1 MKTLYT
7 GSLLILLCFFSPL
20 KAQTVPEGIP
30 AFPGAEGYGALA
42 TGGRGGVVLEV
53 TNLDD
58 DGPGSLR
65 AAIEASGPRT
75 VVFRVSGTIVLKSRL
90 SIKKDHLTIAGQTAP
105 GDGICIRDY
114 ETTIDANNVII
125 RHLRFRLGDAGEQ
138 QHDAI
143 NGREKNNIILD
154 HCSMSWSVDECAS
167 FYDNENFTMQWCLIS
182 ESLYNSIHEKGYHG
196 YGGIWGGKGAS
207 FHHNLLAHH
216 SSRNPRFNGS
226 RYHGDPE
233 AEIVDFR
240 NNVIYNWGFNSA
252 YGGEEGNH
260 NMVAN
265 YFKAGPATS
274 SGEKQYRI
282 INPST
287 PYGQWHVTEN
297 LTEGFPLA
305 TDDNWTF
312 GVQGPGISE
321 KEAMRSDQPFDSPQ
335 ITETDTARI
344 FDLVLASA
352 GANLPK
358 RDRVDERI
366 VMETRTG
373 TATYGSTYGD
383 GGKGIIDSQ
392 EEVGSW
398 PELLTYDVPLD
409 SDHDGMT
416 DPWESAQGLNI
427 NDPEDRN
434 LVADGELYTNL
445 ERYLYELAGD
455 TAYLLRPLD
464 LTATYQD
471 GPLVELNWLD
481 LTQLE
486 TGYMVERASD
496 GNFETIGTL
505 DANASSFVD
514 PDVANLQTYTYRVF
528 AFNDSQ
534 NSLYSDPSTIE
545 IVTGINERPKL
556 YHAMAYPN
564 PADRILHIDFQSM
577 GNHPVW
583 TKVYS
588 SEGSLVVSEQSHAI
602 HSGKNTFSLDLGHL
616 EPGLYIIS
624 LDNKVDIHQHL
635 RVVKQ

>member
-1 MKTLYT
+1 MKTLYAF
-7 GSLLILLCFFSPL
+7 SLLILLSL
-20 KAQTVPEGIP
+20 SGQLLAQTIPDGIP
-30 AFPGAEGYGALA
+30 AFPGAEGYGAMA

-53 TNLDD
+53 SNLDD

-65 AAIEASGPRT
+65 AAVEASGPRT
-75 VVFRVSGTIVLKSRL
+75 VVFRVSGTIQLKSRL
-90 SIKKDHLTIAGQTAP
+90 SIRNDHITIAGQTAP
-105 GDGICIRDY
+105 GDGICLRDY
-114 ETTIDANNVII
+114 ETTVNANNVII
-125 RHLRFRLGDAGEQ
+125 RHLRFRLGDAGGQE
-138 QHDAI
+138 HDAL
-143 NGREKNNIILD
+143 NGREKNKVIID
-154 HCSMSWSVDECAS
+154 HCSMSWSVDECTS

-216 SSRNPRFNGS
+216 TSRNPRFNGS

-265 YFKAGPATS
+265 YFKPGPATS

-282 INPST
+282 IDPST
-287 PYGQWHVTEN
+287 PYGYWHVAEN

-305 TDDNWTF
+305 TEDNWTY
-312 GVQGPGISE
+312 GVQGPSASE
-321 KEAMRSDQPFDSPQ
+321 KDAIRADQAFEAPQ
-335 ITETDTARI
+335 ISETDTAKV

-352 GANLPK
+352 GASLPK
-358 RDRVDERI
+358 RDTVDARI

-409 SDHDGMT
+409 SDHDGMS
-416 DPWESAQGLNI
+416 DPWESAQGLDI

-434 LVADGELYTNL
+434 LVADGEVYTNL

-455 TAYLLRPLD
+455 TAYMLRPLD

-471 GPLVELNWLD
+471 GPLVELSWLD
-481 LTQLE
+481 ITQLE
-486 TGYMVERASD
+486 TGYRVERASD
-496 GNFETIGTL
+496 GNFESIGTL
-505 DANASSFVD
+505 DANTTSFMD
-514 PDVANLQTYTYRVF
+514 TGVANKQSYTYRVY
-528 AFNDSQ
+528 AFNDSLS
-534 NSLYSDPSTIE
+534 SLYSDPSTIDIATDIKERQE
-545 IVTGINERPKL
+545 IDPVK
-556 YHAMAYPN
+556 AFPN
-564 PADRILHIDFQSM
+564 PLTNTLHIVFHSVEIY
-577 GNHPVW
+577 PVRSE
-583 TKVYS
+583 VYS
-588 SEGSLVVSEQSHAI
+588 SSGSLVISGQD
-602 HSGKNTFSLDLGHL
+602 HSILAGENTISLDLGQL
-616 EPGLYIIS
+616 EPGFYIIRLS
-624 LDNKVDIHQHL
+624 SNEGMDHHL

>member
-1 MKTLYT
+1 M
-7 GSLLILLCFFSPL
+7 
-20 KAQTVPEGIP
+20 P
-30 AFPGAEGYGALA
+30 AFPGAEGYGAMA

-65 AAIEASGPRT
+65 AAVEASGPRT
-75 VVFRVSGTIVLKSRL
+75 VVFRVSGTIQLKSRL

-114 ETTIDANNVII
+114 ETTVNANNVII
-125 RHLRFRLGDAGEQ
+125 RHLRFRLGDAGGR

-143 NGREKNNIILD
+143 NGREKNNIIID

-282 INPST
+282 IEPST
-287 PYGQWHVTEN
+287 PYGFWHVAEN

-305 TDDNWTF
+305 TEDNWTY
-312 GVQGPGISE
+312 GVQGPSASE
-321 KEAMRSDQPFDSPQ
+321 KDAIQADQPFEAPQ
-335 ITETDTARI
+335 LSETDTSKV

-352 GANLPK
+352 GATLPK
-358 RDRVDERI
+358 RDTVDERI

-373 TATYGSTYGD
+373 TATFGATYGD

-398 PELLTYDVPLD
+398 PELLTFDVPVD
-409 SDHDGMT
+409 SDHDGMP
-416 DPWESAQGLNI
+416 DPWETNQGLNI

-434 LVADGELYTNL
+434 LLADGEVYTNL
-445 ERYLYELAGD
+445 ERYLNELAGD
-455 TAYLLRPLD
+455 TVYILRPLN

-481 LTQLE
+481 VTRLE

-496 GNFETIGTL
+496 GVFETIGTL
-505 DANASSFVD
+505 GANATSFND
-514 PDVANLQTYTYRVF
+514 SKVANKQSYTYRIS
-528 AFNDSQ
+528 AFNDSLS
-534 NSLYSDPSTIE
+534 SLYSDPVSID
-545 IVTGINERPKL
+545 IATGINEGEETHPL
-556 YHAMAYPN
+556 NVFPN
-564 PADRILHIDFQSM
+564 PVKNIVHIAFHTT
-577 GNHPVW
+577 GLNPVR
-583 TKVYS
+583 TEVFTS
-588 SEGSLVVSEQSHAI
+588 SGSLVISRKDHMIAAGE
-602 HSGKNTFSLDLGHL
+602 NTISLNLGHL
-616 EPGLYIIS
+616 EAGFYIIRVAI
-624 LDNKVDIHQHL
+624 NEGRYHHVQ
-635 RVVKQ
+635 VVKQ